1 MQTEMLVVLPI
12 LLFSIVFHEY
22 SHGVIAEKCGD
33 DTARVL
39 GRISLN
45 PLKHIDLIGTIILPL
60 VLLLSCSRFLFAWAK
75 PVPIN
80 PRKFKDYKLDM
91 MKVAAAGPL
100 SNLILVFFTLL
111 FLFVFRLVSFQ
122 DPMLFAICKYA
133 VYINIMLMIFNLLP
147 IMPLDGA
154 RILHEIAPQN
164 IRQIMDKV
172 EPFGFFILLILINI
186 PLFRKFFIFVIYF
199 ISENLLRIVL

>member
-60 VLLLSCSRFLFAWAK
+60 VLILSGSRFLFAWAK

-91 MKVAAAGPL
+91 IKVAAAGPL
-100 SNLILVFFTLL
+100 SNLILVFFTLF
-111 FLFVFRLVSFQ
+111 FLFVFRLIAFK
-122 DPMLFAICKYA
+122 DPMLFVICKYA
-133 VYINIMLMIFNLLP
+133 IYINIMLMIFNLLP

-154 RILHEIAPQN
+154 RILHGIAPQN
-164 IRQIMDKV
+164 IRRIMDKV
-172 EPFGFFILLILINI
+172 EPFGFFILLILINV
-186 PLFRKFFIFVIYF
+186 PLFRKFFIFIIYF
-199 ISENLLRIVL
+199 ISESLLRIVL